1 MYKNLKLDIPFD
13 NNSLSPSDHG
23 SKSPSVNG
31 SRSPS
36 SQTDVGGGGVGP
48 RRRGIVKS
56 HVYVDESY
64 NGQTAESLSDR
75 EVNTNN
81 IISFNNNEAKK
92 QHELLQQSLD
102 HSMCLPMDKT
112 CVIN

>member
-1 MYKNLKLDIPFD
+1 MIENLKLDIPFD

-23 SKSPSVNG
+23 SISPSVNG

-64 NGQTAESLSDR
+64 NGQTAR

-81 IISFNNNEAKK
+81 IINFNNNNEAKK
-92 QHELLQQSLD
+92 QQALD